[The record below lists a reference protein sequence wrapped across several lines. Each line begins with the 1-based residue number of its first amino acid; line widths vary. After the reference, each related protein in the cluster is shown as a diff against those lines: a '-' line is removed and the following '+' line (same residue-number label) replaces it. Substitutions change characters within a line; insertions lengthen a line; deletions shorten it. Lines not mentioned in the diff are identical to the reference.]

1 MKRIIPVLMAVL
13 CHGQAPAA
21 APAMKLGVLPP
32 WETSASAPLRTLPA
46 GCTLLEYVEFNEH
59 QFVDTGYVFTPR
71 DKIEVDWQF
80 TNVSAKQQ
88 RVFSQRANPGL
99 HIELYING
107 SGVHGWAYERDNLTG
122 WKANNRAV
130 STNRVVYSLDGPN
143 KRMYA
148 GSASWAVSDLNAMT
162 DAECGEGHMF
172 ISRNLP
178 QYQLYAR
185 CFGCKIWKSG
195 VLVRD
200 YLPVKD
206 SSGVAGLWDRVSG
219 EIHYSATETP
229 LVAGPLVVDPD
240 VEPAALLPHSRNWYA
255 SLLLATNPPPPAA
268 PAGAIAIDALVI
280 PEGLYATRR
289 SAGEIVVAEPRILD
303 ALVQRYRTGLAPTNI
318 PVNILHSPTN
328 VVGRVTRLWR
338 VPGSGLWARIEAP
351 RSSFS
356 GRLFPSAEVLVLRS
370 TATDD
375 WGSWAEFEIPW
386 QVKGVS
392 LVPEPALA
400 VPSFVTNYPA
410 DPDSAYPDPR
420 TVEGII
426 YRH

>member
-1 MKRIIPVLMAVL
+1 MKRILLVLTAVL
-13 CHGQAPAA
+13 CHGQASAA
-21 APAMKLGVLPP
+21 SLAMQTGPLPS
-32 WETSASAPLRTLPA
+32 WETSASAPLRPLPA
-46 GCTLLEYVEFNEH
+46 GYRLLEYVES
-59 QFVDTGYVFTPR
+59 TGAQWIDMGSDVPMSGSVSFDLSLTSVPSGAGIWGQQVTGTRILVYFRSMSVGFFEAGTAGTINFSTLPSVSVR
-71 DKIEVDWQF
+71 D
-80 TNVSAKQQ
+80 QQ
-88 RVFSQRANPGL
+88 YG
-99 HIELYING
+99 
-107 SGVHGWAYERDNLTG
+107 
-122 WKANNRAV
+122 
-130 STNRVVYSLDGPN
+130 
-143 KRMYA
+143 
-148 GSASWAVSDLNAMT
+148 GSASAVVPRHLFT
-162 DAECGEGHMF
+162 TTTGTGG
-172 ISRNLP
+172 
-178 QYQLYAR
+178 AR
-185 CFGCKIWKSG
+185 TTRVRAKLRSFSIKNENGI
-195 VLVRD
+195 LFRD

-206 SSGVAGLWDRVSG
+206 ANGVAGLWDRVSG
-219 EIHYSATETP
+219 QIFYSATATP
-229 LVAGPLVVDPD
+229 LVAGPPVVDPEAA
-240 VEPAALLPHSRNWYA
+240 VPALLPHARNWYA
-255 SLLLATNPPPPAA
+255 PLLLATNPPPSSA
-268 PAGAIAIDALVI
+268 PADAIAIDALVI

-289 SAGEIVVAEPRILD
+289 SAGEIVVAEPHILD

-318 PVNILHSPTN
+318 PVNVLHSPTN

-410 DPDSAYPDPR
+410 DPSSAYPDPR
-420 TVEGII
+420 TVDGIR